1 MTCCHF
7 AKDEKSWLNNE
18 QKRNKKDT
26 EEVDWAD
33 STENCKHVNRS
44 KKSNHVTLQAE

>member
-26 EEVDWAD
+26 EEVNNNNKFIHFCNID
-33 STENCKHVNRS
+33 
-44 KKSNHVTLQAE
+44 